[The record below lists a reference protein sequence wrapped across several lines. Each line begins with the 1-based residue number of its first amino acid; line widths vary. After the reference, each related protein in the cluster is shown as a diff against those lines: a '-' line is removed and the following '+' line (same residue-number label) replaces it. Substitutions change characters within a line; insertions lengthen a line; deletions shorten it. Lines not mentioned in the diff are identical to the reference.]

1 MIFSDYGYLH
11 ISFQQTPIFERINIT
26 DWSVIFIKVL
36 FYYMFMERLRDPCSI
51 LNRILPRKYE
61 MNIMITTLII
71 ATAGAFLQIG
81 GTSWDITSH
90 IMQEPETF
98 FTPSH
103 TVLYTGVGLLT
114 IAAGIGSVLLINN
127 KELKKKSFVTG
138 FKLLIIGTA
147 ISVIAGPSD
156 FLWHET
162 FGVDGLLSPPHLALI
177 TGMLINAVAVVV
189 GLARIGVHISVPSK
203 QRLIKLALIPAFAA
217 LWFTTTYYVYMFSLP
232 FSNGENF
239 QFNLN
244 SSIAVT
250 IAIIALPLLSSIIFV
265 TASKTIGKFGAASAV
280 AVLIVA
286 VNVFA
291 NILPTDGMMISFLP
305 WYLIVAIIPA
315 VTSDIILNNS
325 TLKSKIG
332 EGDSLLIA
340 GAIIGSMFYIF
351 NYPMLIWAFSIP
363 LDMQLVNLQGIEAV
377 TILTSNF
384 LSTLPTALAITLVPG
399 ALMGIL
405 GAYVSSKKITVRSS
419 SLTSRYSRLVTQE
432 EKRQWDKIFQNQQQ

>member
-1 MIFSDYGYLH
+1 
-11 ISFQQTPIFERINIT
+11 
-26 DWSVIFIKVL
+26 
-36 FYYMFMERLRDPCSI
+36 MFMDTLRDPCSI
-51 LNRILPRKYE
+51 LDRILPRKYE

-71 ATAGAFLQIG
+71 ATAGVFLQIG
-81 GTSWDITSH
+81 GASWDITSH

-162 FGVDGLLSPPHLALI
+162 FGVDGLLSPSHLALI

-203 QRLIKLALIPAFAA
+203 QRLIKLTLIPAFAA

-250 IAIIALPLLSSIIFV
+250 IAIIALPLLSSIVFV

-325 TLKSKIG
+325 TVRSKIG
-332 EGDSLLIA
+332 EGDSQLIA

-363 LDMQLVNLQGIEAV
+363 LDMQLAYLQGIEAV

-384 LSTLPTALAITLVPG
+384 LSTLPTALAITIVPG

-405 GAYVSSKKITVRSS
+405 GAHVSSKKITVQSSTLITRYS
-419 SLTSRYSRLVTQE
+419 SLVAQE
-432 EKRQWDKIFQNQQQ
+432 EKK